1 MPAERSWYVALGCTI
16 ERKALGSKDLEEM
29 TTEASGTVFRRVLEL
44 IGSCVRTGLHVHLS
58 DTARE
63 VSVYAPDHAEG
74 GYALDFTAE
83 PQRVSPIA
91 IRARVRQRT
100 RHGVLQVVVYLFPL
114 AEVHRERRTRL
125 ARV

>member
-1 MPAERSWYVALGCTI
+1 
-16 ERKALGSKDLEEM
+16 M

-58 DTARE
+58 DTAHE

-83 PQRVSPIA
+83 PQWVSHIA